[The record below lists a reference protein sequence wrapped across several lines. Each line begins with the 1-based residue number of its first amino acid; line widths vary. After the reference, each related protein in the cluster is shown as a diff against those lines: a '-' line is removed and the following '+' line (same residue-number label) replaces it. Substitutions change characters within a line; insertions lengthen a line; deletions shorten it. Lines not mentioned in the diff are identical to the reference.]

1 MSLVSETQ
9 LPLSLAYPYSGVR
22 VVLLL
27 VSLTLVG
34 RLERDRECVTAPPN
48 AVPVT
53 AVLWAGR
60 HSSLR
65 ARVLC
70 QRQS

>member
-48 AVPVT
+48 AVQY
-53 AVLWAGR
+53 R
-60 HSSLR
+60 
-65 ARVLC
+65 
-70 QRQS
+70 